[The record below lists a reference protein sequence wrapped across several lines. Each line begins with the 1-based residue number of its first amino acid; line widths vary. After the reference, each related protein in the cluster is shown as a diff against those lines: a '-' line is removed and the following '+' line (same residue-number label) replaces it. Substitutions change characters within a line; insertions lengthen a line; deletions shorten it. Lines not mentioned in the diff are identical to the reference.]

1 MKIRQVDISLDS
13 DIEQITEIYNY
24 YIENTPQTFET
35 EPIDSEQ
42 MRKRISE
49 IVQDCPY
56 LVAEENGE
64 ILGYAYATRFR
75 LDQEFAYSA
84 SVAIY
89 VKAGVTHKGIGTQLY
104 LALFDKLSLTD
115 FHTIVAAISLP
126 NEVGVKF
133 HEKLGFKK
141 VAHFYQ
147 IGYKLGRWVDVGY
160 WQKMNIISD
169 E

>member
-1 MKIRQVDISLDS
+1 MKIRRIDPSSDS
-13 DIEQITEIYNY
+13 DIKQITEIYNY

-35 EPIDSEQ
+35 DPISTDQ
-42 MRKRISE
+42 MRKRVLE
-49 IVQDCPY
+49 IVENYPY
-56 LVAEENGE
+56 LVAEEDNE

-104 LALFDKLSLTD
+104 MTLFDELSSTD

-126 NEVGVKF
+126 NEVGVRF

-160 WQKMNIISD
+160 WQKMNIIGD

>member
-1 MKIRQVDISLDS
+1 M
-13 DIEQITEIYNY
+13 
-24 YIENTPQTFET
+24 
-35 EPIDSEQ
+35 
-42 MRKRISE
+42 
-49 IVQDCPY
+49 
-56 LVAEENGE
+56 
-64 ILGYAYATRFR
+64 
-75 LDQEFAYSA
+75 
-84 SVAIY
+84 
-89 VKAGVTHKGIGTQLY
+89 
-104 LALFDKLSLTD
+104 ALFEKLSSTD

-126 NEVGVKF
+126 NEAGVRF

>member
-1 MKIRQVDISLDS
+1 MNIRQVDLNS
-13 DIEQITEIYNY
+13 DIEQMTEIYNY

-35 EPIDSEQ
+35 EPIDAEQ
-42 MRKRISE
+42 MRKRVSE
-49 IVQDCPY
+49 TAENYPF
-56 LVAEENGE
+56 LVAEEENQ
-64 ILGYAYATRFR
+64 ILGYAYASRFK
-75 LDQEFAYSA
+75 LDQEYAYSA

-89 VKAGVTHKGIGTQLY
+89 VRAGETSKGIGTQLY
-104 LALFDKLSLTD
+104 MALFEKLSSTD

-126 NEVGVKF
+126 NEAGVRF